1 MAEALLGMM
10 LDWSIVLVS
19 WGCSKCYG
27 ICIKSAAGM
36 IDRSCHGVKGIICK
50 IMINLINT
58 KHGSVV
64 WYHLLYD
71 GIVLNRLVLSEAVVC
86 ELPRPETKK

>member
-27 ICIKSAAGM
+27 ICINSAAGM
-36 IDRSCHGVKGIICK
+36 IDRSCHGVKSYQ
-50 IMINLINT
+50 
-58 KHGSVV
+58 HGSVV

-71 GIVLNRLVLSEAVVC
+71 GIVSNRLVLSEAVVC